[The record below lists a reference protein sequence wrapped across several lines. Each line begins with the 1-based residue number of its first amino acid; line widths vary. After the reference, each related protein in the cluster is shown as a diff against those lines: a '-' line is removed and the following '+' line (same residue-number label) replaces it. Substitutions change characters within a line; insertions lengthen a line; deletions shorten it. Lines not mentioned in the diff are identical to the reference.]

1 MPETTLERRLAAIV
15 GADRVLDDPEVCA
28 SYGRDVTGRF
38 GGAARLVVRPGDTR
52 EVAEVLAVC
61 HGAGVP
67 VVPQGGNTG
76 LVGAGVPRGGEV
88 VLSLTRLDALGPV
101 DPIAA
106 QVTAGAGV
114 TLEHLQQH
122 AAEAGLAFGVDH
134 GARSGATVGGMVA
147 TNAGGAQ
154 VLRHGT
160 MRAQVMGVEA
170 VLADGRI
177 VRRLAGLLKDN
188 AGYDLT
194 QLLVGSEGTLAV
206 VTAAR
211 LRLVPKPA
219 HVVTALLG
227 VGSTGDAIEVMWAL
241 RDRVPSLNALEI
253 FYADGL
259 ELVCAHR
266 RLSAPF
272 ADTHPVYVVAEC
284 AAPADP
290 LQELADGLE
299 GTPVLDVAVA
309 DDTARRRAL
318 WTYREAHNEAIA
330 AAGIPHKLDATVQLR
345 DSPAFEQQV
354 RTVVGAAAPGA
365 RTIIYGHLGDG
376 NLHVNVIGPEPD
388 DESVDEAVL
397 ELVGEFGGSISAEHG
412 VGVAKRRWL
421 HLTRSSEE
429 IALMAAVKEAF
440 DPQRILNPGVL
451 LPDRGSERALVS
463 IGALPQAASAEEG

>member
-1 MPETTLERRLAAIV
+1 MPPTTLVRRLAAIV
-15 GADRVLDDPEVCA
+15 GPAHVLDDPELCA
-28 SYGRDVTGRF
+28 SYGRDCTGRF
-38 GGAARLVVRPGDTR
+38 GGPAALVVRPAGTH
-52 EVAEVLAVC
+52 EVAQVLAAC
-61 HGAGVP
+61 LEAGTP

-88 VLSLTRLDALGPV
+88 VLSLTRLDELGPV
-101 DPIAA
+101 DPVAA

-114 TLEHLQQH
+114 TLERLQQH
-122 AAEAGLAFGVDH
+122 AAAAGLAFGVDH

-170 VLADGRI
+170 VLADGR
-177 VRRLAGLLKDN
+177 VLRRLAGLLKDN

-211 LRLVPKPA
+211 LRLVPAPA

-227 VGSTGDAIEVMWAL
+227 VGSTGDAVDVMRVL
-241 RDRVPSLNALEI
+241 RDRVPSLNAVEI

-266 RLSAPF
+266 RLAAPF
-272 ADTHPVYVVAEC
+272 ADRHPVYVVAEC
-284 AAPADP
+284 AAASDP
-290 LQELADGLE
+290 VQELADALE
-299 GTPVLDVAVA
+299 DAPVLDVAVA

-330 AAGIPHKLDATVQLR
+330 AAGIPHKLDVTVQLG
-345 DSPAFEQQV
+345 DVAAFESRV
-354 RTVVGAAAPGA
+354 RAAVADAAPGA
-365 RTIIYGHLGDG
+365 RTIVYGHLGDG
-376 NLHVNVIGPEPD
+376 NLHVNVLGPDPH

-421 HLTRSSEE
+421 HLTRSPDE
-429 IALMAAVKEAF
+429 IDVMAAVKHAF
-440 DPQRILNPGVL
+440 DPHGILNPGVL
-451 LPDRGSERALVS
+451 LPERGDERALVS
-463 IGALPQAASAEEG
+463 IGGGGMTWQGP